1 MYSGFILIYGIEF
14 TIDDMITIFNLDYDD
29 GNDGYFYEESINE
42 ILRNND
48 FKYLKFIKKPCCYYE
63 RFSVFIA
70 ADLGSNSVQYRSN
83 VEIFEDFQLYDDFFQ
98 TKLDNIKKNY
108 IQNAEEI
115 NKEFNK
121 FFNIFWSDGLVDSK
135 LLFFTIP
142 DDCESCT

>member
-1 MYSGFILIYGIEF
+1 MYSGYILIYGIEF
-14 TIDDMITIFNLDYDD
+14 TIDDMITIFDLDYDD
-29 GNDGYFYEESINE
+29 GNDGYFYEEAINE
-42 ILRNND
+42 ILHNND

-70 ADLGSNSVQYRSN
+70 TDLGSNSVQYRSN

-98 TKLDNIKKNY
+98 IKLDNIKKNY
-108 IQNAEEI
+108 IQNVEEI

-121 FFNIFWSDGLVDSK
+121 FYNIFWSDGLVDGK

-142 DDCESCT
+142 NDCESCT